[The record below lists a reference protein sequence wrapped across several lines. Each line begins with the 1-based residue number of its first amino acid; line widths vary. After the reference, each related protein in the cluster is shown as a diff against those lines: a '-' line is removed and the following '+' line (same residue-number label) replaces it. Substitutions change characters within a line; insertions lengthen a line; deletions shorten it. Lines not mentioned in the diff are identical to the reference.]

1 MESTGGFMINSAKE
15 QELFESLFADTGSRE
30 QIRVGD
36 WVSGWSAI
44 VGGINGIPTSRQFNT
59 LQYITDLKCLLLY
72 QAVITLK
79 QAGTKGI
86 LIGPPQKLGAN
97 MVLFETI
104 KGSNRIV
111 KIRQTDAKGN
121 ESVYDLAAVF
131 QMAQKRENI
140 QSGDTLSVLF
150 GKIMRY
156 LKDLKP
162 NCFTDADDAFV
173 LMTEATYKQPSLRTE
188 GSLYGLITDKRGLII
203 IFFDRYVT
211 GMENPTVQM
220 TLYGVETMTR
230 SAVESDGN
238 AYKAI
243 LKNVVHVKDGQE
255 VSRKRYMLYAVTR
268 TYRLED

>member
-111 KIRQTDAKGN
+111 KIRQTDAEGN
-121 ESVYDLAAVF
+121 EFVYDLAAVF

-140 QSGDTLSVLF
+140 QSGDTLPILF

-162 NCFTDADDAFV
+162 NCFTDADDPFV
-173 LMTEATYKQPSLRTE
+173 LMRETTYKPPSERTK
-188 GSLYGLITDKRGLII
+188 GCAYGLITSQRGLMIVA
-203 IFFDRYVT
+203 FDRYLT
-211 GMENPTVQM
+211 GLEEPTQER
-220 TLYGVETMTR
+220 TLYGVASTEHTNLEIDHR
-230 SAVESDGN
+230 P
-238 AYKAI
+238 YKAI
-243 LKNVVHVKDGQE
+243 FNNVEYLQEGQE
-255 VSRKRYMLYAVTR
+255 IERQPGMVYAVIKETR
-268 TYRLED
+268 